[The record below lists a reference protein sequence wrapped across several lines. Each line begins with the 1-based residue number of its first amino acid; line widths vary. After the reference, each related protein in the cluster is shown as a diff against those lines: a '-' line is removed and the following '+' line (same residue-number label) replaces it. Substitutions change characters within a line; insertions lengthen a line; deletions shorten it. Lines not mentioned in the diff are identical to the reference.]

1 MQKQKIEFRKERDFG
16 SILGD
21 SLKFIKQNF
30 KSFFAS
36 IIFIVGPFILIMGVG
51 YAFMQTSMMNM
62 MYSKPTNPLEIFNS
76 TYFLSI
82 GAVMFFSLLSNILLS
97 GVVYNY
103 MIIYSE
109 KSIGEKITVSEVGK
123 RVWSNIGKLT
133 LASIIFIFT
142 LILVLTVLVLIGVG
156 FVSMLGVVAGVIV
169 ALLLI
174 FGLIIYAPVF
184 AYFVPA
190 AFFVVVRDNN
200 SIFSSMAKVRK
211 YLSGNFWWTWLIM
224 TVALI
229 SLGILQMLFNLP
241 ASIIS
246 MMSTFSRISSL
257 ENVQPDASNNVLLL
271 VFYTLGMFLT
281 YCTSSISHL
290 ISAFNFMSH
299 EEQHEGK
306 GLMSRIDEIN

>member
-109 KSIGEKITVSEVGK
+109 KSIDEKITVSEVGK

-142 LILVLTVLVLIGVG
+142 LILVLTVLALIGVG
-156 FVSMLGVVAGVIV
+156 FVSMLGVAAGVIV